1 MRRVSRWPVTIIF
14 MTTSTTADIEPP
26 QKKQKT
32 MSPAMTEGTAES
44 KIPPQAFE
52 QTSLL
57 IQKLSDKARAP
68 TRGSPLSAGY
78 DLYS

>member
-1 MRRVSRWPVTIIF
+1 
-14 MTTSTTADIEPP
+14 
-26 QKKQKT
+26 